1 MLFIVPEVRL
11 TFPVTEIVPV
21 PGVKVPV
28 VRVRLWLL
36 VTFSVPPPA
45 LSVPPPTPHVTSPPV
60 TERVPLFVVR
70 FPPLSTRAAALFVE
84 PFPRDVVALVIVSVP
99 PTTSVPTPPLWKFA
113 AHPMLASPV
122 VVRVPVV
129 IGKVAPDEDV
139 KVPVMIV
146 EVEELRLPPDRVMAW
161 ETVTAKPDVLRLPP

>member
-1 MLFIVPEVRL
+1 
-11 TFPVTEIVPV
+11 
-21 PGVKVPV
+21 
-28 VRVRLWLL
+28 
-36 VTFSVPPPA
+36 
-45 LSVPPPTPHVTSPPV
+45 
-60 TERVPLFVVR
+60 
-70 FPPLSTRAAALFVE
+70 
-84 PFPRDVVALVIVSVP
+84 
-99 PTTSVPTPPLWKFA
+99 
-113 AHPMLASPV
+113 MLASPV